1 MTGFL
6 GSHASILPTLALVI
20 FVIVAGMVVWHLCTD
35 RRSAHRAKMESLAL
49 DDQDDR
55 HV

>member
-1 MTGFL
+1 MSSFL
-6 GSHASILPTLALVI
+6 GTHPTVLPTLALLI
-20 FVIVAGMVVWHLCTD
+20 FVVVAGLVVWHLCTD
-35 RRSAHRAKMESLAL
+35 RRTHHRAKMESLAL

>member
-1 MTGFL
+1 
-6 GSHASILPTLALVI
+6 
-20 FVIVAGMVVWHLCTD
+20 VWHLCTD

-49 DDQDDR
+49 DDQQAD

>member
-1 MTGFL
+1 MTAHL
-6 GSHASILPTLALVI
+6 GTYASILPTLALLI
-20 FVIVAGMVVWHLCTD
+20 FVLTAGLVVWHLCTD
-35 RRSAHRAKMESLAL
+35 RRKDHRAKMEHLAL

>member
-6 GSHASILPTLALVI
+6 NAQPTILPTLALLI
-20 FVIVAGMVVWHLCTD
+20 FIGVSGLVVWHLCTD
-35 RRSAHRAKMESLAL
+35 RRADHRRKMERLAL